1 MSSSPPQGFSL
12 IELMITLAIA
22 AIIAAV
28 AVPGYRDHILR
39 GRIPEATSTL
49 SALAMQLEQH
59 YQDNQ
64 AYSDANGCAITIPT
78 SEFFTFECA
87 ANDSGQSFLLKAS
100 GKSTG
105 PMTDFVFTLDQNGNA
120 KTTQLPASWG
130 RAPFNCWINKRSST
144 C

>member
-78 SEFFTFECA
+78 NEFFTFECA

-105 PMTDFVFTLDQNGNA
+105 VMDDFVFTLDQNGNA
-120 KTTQLPASWG
+120 MTTQLPTAWG
-130 RAPFNCWINKRSST
+130 KAPFNCWINKRSSI